1 MQKILLLCHFI
12 YIIIIL
18 IIIIYITKY
27 CQCKCKCKEKFTG
40 DELSLDYLEESDHS
54 VSGILKKAL
63 DKGLDHLEAAK
74 YLADVRTSRI
84 KNN

>member
-27 CQCKCKCKEKFTG
+27 CQCKCKEKFTDHG
-40 DELSLDYLEESDHS
+40 FSDCPDPNS
-54 VSGILKKAL
+54 DSIKCILKR
-63 DKGLDHLEAAK
+63 AK
-74 YLADVRTSRI
+74 DQNFDLSEIVNYVTDNR
-84 KNN
+84 KK

>member
-27 CQCKCKCKEKFTG
+27 CQCKCNCKEKFID
-40 DELSLDYLEESDHS
+40 DELSLYNKPTVSAIIEEA
-54 VSGILKKAL
+54 KN
-63 DKGLDHLEAAK
+63 KGLSPLETVQ
-74 YLADVRTSRI
+74 YLIEVRS
-84 KNN
+84 